1 MTAVAYAHPTISRFA
16 IADGMLHIGGLH
28 HQLTASRNFGHVVR
42 KNYPVT
48 MANRMGVPG
57 AETVSV
63 VGCSCTPLA
72 LLARG
77 VCPPRAEIGDLV
89 AVFLAGAHDGA
100 VGVDR
105 RPPGLHDRSGEA
117 K

>member
-1 MTAVAYAHPTISRFA
+1 MTAVAYAHPTMSRFA
-16 IADGMLHIGGLH
+16 IADGMLHIGGLQ
-28 HQLTASRNFGHVVR
+28 HQLAASGNFGQVVG
-42 KNYPVT
+42 KNCSVA

-63 VGCSCTPLA
+63 LGCVCTPLA

-89 AVFLAGAHDGA
+89 AVSQAGAYDGA

-105 RPPGLHDRSGEA
+105 RPPGLHDR
-117 K
+117 